1 MQVVQ
6 FIYNE
11 TNIDFSVN
19 GNVMVNATQMAKV
32 FGKDLYQFTKSDN
45 TKRFI
50 DTCLKPANAGLLSVT
65 NEADLIKSKQ
75 KSGTW
80 MHRVLALKF
89 AAWLD
94 PEFELWVYSTI
105 DKILLGSF
113 QKVKEAMIEQVEAKN
128 RMDKKRK
135 ELIEKSP
142 EIAEFFA
149 EELKM
154 TQAERKRAKA
164 MKEIKQGIVLTG
176 HGFDPIDED

>member
-19 GNVMVNATQMAKV
+19 GNVMVNATHMAKV
-32 FGKDLYQFTKSDN
+32 FGKRVDHFLKSDHA
-45 TKRFI
+45 KQFI
-50 DTCLKPANAGLLSVT
+50 KTLELTPFGGRSEPLSRD
-65 NEADLIKSKQ
+65 EIIKTFNG
-75 KSGTW
+75 KSTYFN
-80 MHRVLALKF
+80 RILALKF
-89 AAWLD
+89 AAWLS
-94 PEFELWVYSTI
+94 PEFEIWVYSTI
-105 DKILLGSF
+105 EQILLGGF
-113 QKVKEAMIEQVEAKN
+113 QKVKEAMIEQAEAKN

>member
-32 FGKDLYQFTKSDN
+32 FNKQVNEFTSNKNTIQFVE
-45 TKRFI
+45 
-50 DTCLKPANAGLLSVT
+50 TCLKNGNSRFLGIEKES
-65 NEADLIKSKQ
+65 DLINSKQ

-94 PEFELWVYSTI
+94 PEFELWVYSRI

-113 QKVKEAMIEQVEAKN
+113 QKVKEAMIEQATAKS
-128 RMDKKRK
+128 RWEKKRN
-135 ELIEKSP
+135 ELIEKNP
-142 EIAEFFA
+142 EVAELFA

-154 TQAERKRAKA
+154 TKAERKRVKA
-164 MKEIKQGIVLTG
+164 MNEIKQGIVLTG
-176 HGFDPIDED
+176 FGFDPV